1 MGLKKL
7 IIFIAK
13 KIYVLF
19 VIRITDDIKINQGI
33 ILGQLNKVAM
43 LDLANSKYKIFSQ
56 WGEDG
61 MLQFLTSNLHIQNKT
76 FIEFGVENFLESNC
90 RFLMMKDNWSGF
102 VIDGSPKNIAELK
115 STYFYWKYD
124 LKAEAFFLTKS
135 CINEVLER
143 SGFDNNVGILSIDLD
158 GNDYYILEEI
168 RDIKASILICEFN
181 PIFGMSRKITVPY
194 SDSFK
199 RFEAHYSGLYW
210 GASISAI
217 NSIAQKKGYALV
229 GVSDG
234 FNNAFFVKKELLNS
248 LVKEISL
255 SEITMT
261 SKYRDSRDKN
271 HNLSFLDQGE
281 QLQLLKGLPVYNIE
295 TGLKEPF

>member
-33 ILGQLNKVAM
+33 ILGQLNKIAM
-43 LDLANSKYKIFSQ
+43 SDLANSKYKIFSQ

-181 PIFGMSRKITVPY
+181 PIFGMNRKITVPY

-210 GASISAI
+210 GASLSAI

-229 GVSDG
+229 GISDG
-234 FNNAFFVKKELLNS
+234 FNNAFFVKKVLLNS
-248 LVKEISL
+248 LVTEISL

-295 TGLKEPF
+295 TGLNEPF